1 MSFKDRLRKLDA
13 LRLQQSVKA
22 TVQFNGRLSFT
33 LEAGKAMNLSDDKS
47 IVIYDDPESGD
58 LGATISTK
66 DDPEAFVLKKCGA
79 YFYIAFKNYLRQAG
93 IDYKKQ
99 KIIYDITQL
108 DEEIDG
114 KPLFKFERRIL
125 PRDMK
130 EVTPAEQIEDD
141 DEETPSGEGEAAAQ
155 ETVER
160 S

>member
-33 LEAGKAMNLSDDKS
+33 LEAGKAMNLSDEKS

-66 DDPEAFVLKKCGA
+66 DDPEAFVLKKCGP

-108 DEEIDG
+108 DEEMDG
-114 KPLFKFERRIL
+114 KPLF
-125 PRDMK
+125 
-130 EVTPAEQIEDD
+130 
-141 DEETPSGEGEAAAQ
+141 
-155 ETVER
+155 
-160 S
+160 